1 MGVRGAEGSEARRGP
16 HRSARGCQLGS
27 GGCAGDR
34 GTRSR
39 STERS
44 AAAAAARKGLRRTGL
59 AEGGGCRGL
68 PGIGAKFGAGRPR
81 TALRGGSAPTATKPC
96 RESCFIAGFSLPG
109 SPPLPSPSPAPFPS
123 SPRSLNGIPAGRAA
137 GRHHRA
143 SRGAEPRRLW
153 QVPAV
158 PPRTHTLSPARKAG
172 KKKFTRFPP
181 FPDLLA
187 CDSLVEKKSPAGRRR
202 GEVA

>member
-1 MGVRGAEGSEARRGP
+1 MGSHGRGSLRARVEGRFGRDGFWAAGSGVCPAAGLTGVRGGQRSGARR
-16 HRSARGCQLGS
+16 C
-27 GGCAGDR
+27 
-34 GTRSR
+34 RSR
-39 STERS
+39 SAGGAELAAAGAAGSAPRSERS
-44 AAAAAARKGLRRTGL
+44 AAARKGLRGAGP

-81 TALRGGSAPTATKPC
+81 AALRGGSAPAATKPC
-96 RESCFIAGFSLPG
+96 RESCFIAGFSLSPAL
-109 SPPLPSPSPAPFPS
+109 PPLPSPSPAPFPS

-172 KKKFTRFPP
+172 KK
-181 FPDLLA
+181 
-187 CDSLVEKKSPAGRRR
+187 
-202 GEVA
+202 

>member
-1 MGVRGAEGSEARRGP
+1 MRGGFALPGLCWPCFPGFW
-16 HRSARGCQLGS
+16 GS
-27 GGCAGDR
+27 GGCGLGGLQLRWAWGESCGARSGAAGAER
-34 GTRSR
+34 GGGCGALGAPAAGSASR
-39 STERS
+39 S
-44 AAAAAARKGLRRTGL
+44 ARKGLRGAGP

-68 PGIGAKFGAGRPR
+68 PGIGAKFAAGRPR

-109 SPPLPSPSPAPFPS
+109 SPPPLPSPSPAPFPS

-172 KKKFTRFPP
+172 KKKIIYKLSP
-181 FPDLLA
+181 FP
-187 CDSLVEKKSPAGRRR
+187 
-202 GEVA
+202 